1 MIRLCRMLLLTMLA
15 VLPLPAAQ
23 AQEGPRAILPDQPE
37 GRLAHILARG
47 RLIVGVKDDYKP
59 MGFRDTDDRI
69 VGFEPDVAQMLA
81 DRLGVALEMVPV
93 TSANRIARVNAG
105 VVDVLIATMGDT
117 EERRAQSGLVQPNYY
132 ASGVALYGRTDIVF
146 TDWGQ
151 MRGRPVCMV
160 KGAYYNRTLDDTY
173 LVSGLYYDSPRD
185 ALQALKKGDCVG
197 WAFDDVALVEQAAL
211 DADPAFAIV
220 LPSILVA
227 PWAMA
232 VSKAEQRGQW
242 GIFVSDF
249 IAELHAAGIFLEL
262 EDKWE
267 LTPSRYLDAQ
277 NTLWTATT
285 NGGQRLCMRDP
296 DTQQFPAACLVKDA
310 LRFGAPPVKVPGW
323 AEAIQSATG
332 VDLSVFFD
340 GYDRT
345 RLFRGL
351 GLTFALSAVAIAGAL
366 LVGILL
372 GLLHAAT
379 EGRRGIVRLI
389 GLPVRWIITLARM
402 TPPILQLYIVFFG
415 IGGLL
420 TSAHIAT
427 PSAFV
432 IAGLI
437 LSFYAGAT
445 NAVLI
450 GHALQQESALAPGIA
465 SSRLLGRALLRAYDG
480 LVSTCVNIVK
490 GAGLASVIALTE
502 LISTVNLI
510 ITEGGSATTLM
521 NALLVTYF
529 VFVMLVMLVF
539 RSAKRLLLKG
549 EGGRV
554 AGE

>member
-1 MIRLCRMLLLTMLA
+1 MTRYCCLLLLA
-15 VLPLPAAQ
+15 LIALLPLTHQGHAQ
-23 AQEGPRAILPDQPE
+23 DGPRAMLPEVPQD
-37 GRLAHILARG
+37 RLAHILARG

-59 MGFRDTDDRI
+59 MGFRDAADRI

-81 DRLGVALEMVPV
+81 DRLGVTLDLVPV
-93 TSANRIARVNAG
+93 TSANRIGRVNSGA
-105 VVDVLIATMGDT
+105 VDVLIATMGDT
-117 EERRAQSGLVQPNYY
+117 EERREQSGLVQPNYY

-146 TDWGQ
+146 SDWGQ

-173 LVSGLYYDSPRD
+173 LVSGLYYESPRD
-185 ALQALKKGDCVG
+185 ALQSLKKGDCVG

-211 DADPAFAIV
+211 DGDPAFAIV

-232 VSKAEQRGQW
+232 VAREEQGSQW
-242 GIFVSDF
+242 GTFISDF
-249 IAELHAAGIFLEL
+249 IAELHATGSFLDL
-262 EDKWE
+262 QAKWE
-267 LTPSRYLDAQ
+267 LTPSPYLAAQ
-277 NTLWTATT
+277 NRLWTATD
-285 NGGQRLCMRDP
+285 NGGLLCTRNAETD
-296 DTQQFPAACLVKDA
+296 QFPAACLVKDA
-310 LRFGAPPVKVPGW
+310 LRFGAPPVEVPGW
-323 AEAIQSATG
+323 AQAVQSATG
-332 VDLSVFFD
+332 IDLSVFFD
-340 GYDRT
+340 AYDRK

-351 GLTFALSAVAIAGAL
+351 GLTFALSAVAIAGSL
-366 LVGILL
+366 IVGILL
-372 GLLHAAT
+372 GLLHAVT
-379 EGRRGIVRLI
+379 DGQRGTMRLV
-389 GLPVRWIITLARM
+389 GVPVRWIITLARM

-427 PSAFV
+427 PSAFL

-450 GHALQQESALAPGIA
+450 GHALRQERALAPETGP
-465 SSRLLGRALLRAYDG
+465 SRLLGRALLRAFDG

-510 ITEGGSATTLM
+510 ITEGGSASTLM

-529 VFVMLVMLVF
+529 VFVMMVMLVF